1 MLGCF
6 VFGTTFARPI
16 RYKQCMTNLFAKIAV
31 WGVALAALLY
41 VAVCALMYFQ
51 QRRLMYFPQFTRV
64 EAAQTNFALQRD
76 GLTLRGWQ
84 QHPGAAAAPA
94 GEALIYLGGNAERVE
109 QALPLLHQWLPTHSI
124 YSLAYRGY
132 GASEGQPTEAALEQ
146 DALALYDAVQ
156 QLHPQGRITVMGRS
170 LGTGVAA
177 AVAAQR
183 QPARTALITPFDNM
197 VDTVRDHY
205 GWLPVRWLLRDRYP
219 SDTRLAQYQGAVL
232 VLRAGLDTL
241 VLPARTDAL
250 ERTLAARH
258 GAVLQVQHFPQAD
271 HISILQG
278 EGMGATLAQFA
289 QGQP

>member
-1 MLGCF
+1 
-6 VFGTTFARPI
+6 
-16 RYKQCMTNLFAKIAV
+16 MTNLFAKIAV
-31 WGVALAALLY
+31 WGVALTALLY

-64 EAAQTNFALQRD
+64 EAAQTNFALQQD

-109 QALPLLHQWLPTHSI
+109 QALPLLHQWLPEHSI

-132 GASEGQPTEAALEQ
+132 GASDGQPTEANLER

-156 QLHPQGRITVMGRS
+156 QLHPQGRITVVGRS

-183 QPARTALITPFDNM
+183 QPSRLVLVTPFDNM
-197 VDTVRDHY
+197 TATVRDHY
-205 GWLPVRWLLRDRYP
+205 GWLPVAWLLRDRYP
-219 SDTRLAQYQGAVL
+219 SDERLAQYRGPVL
-232 VLRAGLDTL
+232 VLRAGRDTL

-250 ERTLAARH
+250 EQSLARRPS
-258 GAVLQVQHFPQAD
+258 GRLQVHDEPAAD
-271 HISILQG
+271 HISILQASG
-278 EGMGATLAQFA
+278 LAAALQQFA
-289 QGQP
+289 QAAP